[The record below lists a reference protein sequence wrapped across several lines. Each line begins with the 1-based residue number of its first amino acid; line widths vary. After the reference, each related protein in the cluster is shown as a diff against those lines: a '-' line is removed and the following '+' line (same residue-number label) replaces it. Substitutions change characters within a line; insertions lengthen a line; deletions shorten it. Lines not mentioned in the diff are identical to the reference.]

1 MSENC
6 PIKELTEFFKA
17 AIKDANTPLPESLSL
32 HAKECK
38 FCQNLLCSP
47 KHWKA
52 FVRANDLEG
61 RPLQVEALG
70 SNDVIQCCE
79 SIEEGQ
85 VWKIVFDEDEDAVMG
100 LVTDVESVKSDEF
113 VRLAPIFVTPNSKD
127 VDEASDI
134 LLKASQMPNG
144 LPCMVEWWNDRPVEV
159 CYLKKCYGKIDE
171 SLLKLI
177 KERIIKPV
185 TSAKISKSVFIFR
198 ETEKSKGDLLSASI
212 IRKIIA
218 EEKAKAKVYSFSFA
232 DMLESLSG
240 MADSLVE
247 SILPNFA
254 NEELAMAAA
263 TNDIYDIVDKYLK
276 KDKAKY
282 YLLRLANN
290 KEFTIAS
297 YDRKAF
303 ELKVTYENNEEKIL
317 NSNKSG
323 KLVLNEDVLK
333 GIRDFEFTVK

>member
-6 PIKELTEFFKA
+6 PIKELIEFFKA
-17 AIKDANTPLPESLSL
+17 ATKDANTPLPESLSL

-38 FCQNLLCSP
+38 SCQNLICSP

-52 FVRANDLEG
+52 FVRANDF
-61 RPLQVEALG
+61 QY
-70 SNDVIQCCE
+70 SE
-79 SIEEGQ
+79 SKSVDIEEGQ

-100 LVTDVESVKSDEF
+100 LVTDIESVKTDEF

-127 VDEASDI
+127 VDETSDI

-144 LPCMVEWWNDRPVEV
+144 LPSLIEWWNDRPVEIS
-159 CYLKKCYGKIDE
+159 YLKKCYGKIDD

-185 TSAKISKSVFIFR
+185 ASAKISKSVFIFR
-198 ETEKSKGDLLSASI
+198 ETEKSKGDLLSASV

-218 EEKAKAKVYSFSFA
+218 EERSKAKVYSFSFA

-317 NSNKSG
+317 NSNQSG
-323 KLVLNEDVLK
+323 KLVLNEDILK

>member
-6 PIKELTEFFKA
+6 PIKELIEFFKA

-38 FCQNLLCSP
+38 FCQNLICSP
-47 KHWKA
+47 MHWKA
-52 FVRANDLEG
+52 FVRANDLDG

-70 SNDVIQCCE
+70 NNARNDVIQCCE

-85 VWKIVFDEDEDAVMG
+85 FWKIVFDEDEDAVMG
-100 LVTDVESVKSDEF
+100 LVTDVESVKTDEF

-127 VDEASDI
+127 VDETSDI

-159 CYLKKCYGKIDE
+159 RYLKKCYGKIDE
-171 SLLKLI
+171 DLFKLI

-185 TSAKISKSVFIFR
+185 ASTKISKSVFIFR
-198 ETEKSKGDLLSASI
+198 ETEKAKGDLLSASV
-212 IRKIIA
+212 IRKIIT
-218 EEKAKAKVYSFSFA
+218 EEKAKAKVYSFSIV
-232 DMLESLSG
+232 DIHELLSG
-240 MADSLVE
+240 DS
-247 SILPNFA
+247 A
-254 NEELAMAAA
+254 NEELAMTAA
-263 TNDIYDIVDKYLK
+263 TNDIYNIVDKYLK

-290 KEFTIAS
+290 KEFTVAS

-317 NSNKSG
+317 NSNQSG
-323 KLVLNEDVLK
+323 KLVLNEDILK
-333 GIRDFEFTVK
+333 GFKDLEFTIK